1 MPLNFEQCIFNK
13 GVVTDLTQGGVP
25 LSCMRM
31 GQYYNVNLY
40 LRWENERDVG
50 KKSLLTKH
58 GCFAEKL
65 TCKKFFEAKL
75 RIRNIDTMQE
85 QKLKFSPK

>member
-31 GQYYNVNLY
+31 GQYYNVNLN
-40 LRWENERDVG
+40 LKWENERHVG
-50 KKSLLTKH
+50 QKKIAFKPTKH

-65 TCKKFFEAKL
+65 TCNE
-75 RIRNIDTMQE
+75 IY
-85 QKLKFSPK
+85 